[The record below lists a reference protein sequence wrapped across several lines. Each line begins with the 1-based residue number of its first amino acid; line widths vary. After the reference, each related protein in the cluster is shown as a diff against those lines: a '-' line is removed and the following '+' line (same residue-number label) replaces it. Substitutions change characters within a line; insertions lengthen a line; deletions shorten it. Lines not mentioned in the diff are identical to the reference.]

1 MTFRRMTVDRL
12 RRHSTRWRSERT
24 CREKRN
30 AENAMLSDPKKAGSV
45 MKAVRTMKKLDI
57 PALRETAAG
66 ANGTVL

>member
-1 MTFRRMTVDRL
+1 
-12 RRHSTRWRSERT
+12 
-24 CREKRN
+24 
-30 AENAMLSDPKKAGSV
+30 MLSDPKKAGSV